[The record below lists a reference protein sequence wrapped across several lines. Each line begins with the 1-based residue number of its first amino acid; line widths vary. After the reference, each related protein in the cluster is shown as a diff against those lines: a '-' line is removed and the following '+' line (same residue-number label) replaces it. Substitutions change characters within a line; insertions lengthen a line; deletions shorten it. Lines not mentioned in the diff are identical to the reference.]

1 MGGLESWCGPGF
13 NSKSVKHSF
22 LLHVDKKLLSSST
35 LWTTVTKIIKKIIVS
50 IYKNWL

>member
-1 MGGLESWCGPGF
+1 MGGLESWCRPGF

-22 LLHVDKKLLSSST
+22 LLQVDKKLLSSST

>member
-1 MGGLESWCGPGF
+1 MGGLESWCRPGF

-22 LLHVDKKLLSSST
+22 LLDEKLLSSST
-35 LWTTVTKIIKKIIVS
+35 LWTKVTKIIKKIIVP